1 MKPSAEV
8 MLWLAL
14 AMLQAHPPQVA
25 SIPTGYQTADQRRA
39 FTEWEQ
45 SIERTIEAWEHTME
59 SERMIG
65 QPLVIDVIIE
75 ALLSSED
82 SDSAQRAGWA
92 LATLWQAHKTQQPLA
107 TEPQTDV

>member
-1 MKPSAEV
+1 
-8 MLWLAL
+8 MLWLSL

-25 SIPTGYQTADQRRA
+25 SISTGYQTADQRRA
-39 FTEWEQ
+39 FAELEQ
-45 SIERTIEAWEHTME
+45 SIERTIEAWEHSMQA
-59 SERMIG
+59 ERMIG

-92 LATLWQAHKTQQPLA
+92 LATLWQARNTEQPLA
-107 TEPQTDV
+107 TEPQPTL